1 MRKAFILGAALLFC
15 CAISPR
21 PKPEPL
27 TFVFLFVDRAQG
39 VAYLRPIIAPDLG
52 VQLMSGSQQLA
63 RGTILRCEQSTRT
76 QPAIVDGQVSTVS
89 ELVLACG
96 NQKFV
101 VTGLDFSQ
109 RSK

>member
-1 MRKAFILGAALLFC
+1 MRKGLIFGAALLLC
-15 CAISPR
+15 CAISAR

-27 TFVFLFVDRAQG
+27 TFVFLSVDRAQG
-39 VAYLRPIIAPDLG
+39 IAYLRPMIAPDLG
-52 VQLMSGSQQLA
+52 VQLISGPQQLA
-63 RGTILRCEQSTRT
+63 RAAVLRCEQSTRT
-76 QPAIVDGQVSTVS
+76 HPALVDGQISTVS

-96 NQKFV
+96 DQKFV